1 MARVRCKIAG
11 HKVMRRG
18 EATVEWYKDGL
29 SQYYCYGY
37 IDSMTDEPLPECKEC
52 RDYVGKAQ
60 DDLEKWNRRVGEQN
74 EIN

>member
-11 HKVMRRG
+11 HKVKRRG

-29 SQYYCYGY
+29 PQYYCYGY
-37 IDSMTDEPLPECKEC
+37 VDKMTDEPLPECKEC

-60 DDLEKWNRRVGEQN
+60 EDLEAWNRRAGERD
-74 EIN
+74 ERD